1 MLMTQVSSSMK
12 TEYGNTKTILE
23 KGLATKEELL
33 KLNPEVEHDLSIS
46 TDENWLSFWWIPL
59 NWCCQMIRDEEHIK
73 EGNLP
78 RSEKEI

>member
-1 MLMTQVSSSMK
+1 MTQVSSSMK

-33 KLNPEVEHDLSIS
+33 KLNPEVEHDPSIS
-46 TDENWLSFWWIPL
+46 TDDNWLSFWWIPL

>member
-1 MLMTQVSSSMK
+1 MTQVSSSMK

-33 KLNPEVEHDLSIS
+33 KLNPEVEHDPSIS
-46 TDENWLSFWWIPL
+46 TDENWLAFWWIPL